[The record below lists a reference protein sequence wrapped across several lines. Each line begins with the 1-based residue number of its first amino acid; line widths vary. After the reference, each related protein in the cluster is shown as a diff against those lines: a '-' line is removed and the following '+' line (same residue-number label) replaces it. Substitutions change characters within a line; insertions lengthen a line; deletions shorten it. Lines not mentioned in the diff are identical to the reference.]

1 MFPGVGLGAL
11 ISRAA
16 RITDRMFVQASKAL
30 AAMVTDGE
38 LARGQLLPPMTAIRE
53 AAFTVAR
60 AVAIEAREA
69 GLGRLLPDE
78 ELEALLRRAQWSP
91 RVYPY
96 RPGTPE
102 R

>member
-1 MFPGVGLGAL
+1 
-11 ISRAA
+11 
-16 RITDRMFVQASKAL
+16 
-30 AAMVTDGE
+30 
-38 LARGQLLPPMTAIRE
+38 
-53 AAFTVAR
+53 VAR

-78 ELEALLRRAQWSP
+78 ELDALLRRAQWTP

-96 RPGTPE
+96 RPGTSG